1 MNNNTKKVIIFTLP
15 DFRGGGAERV
25 FLNLI
30 NNIDRDF
37 FDIHVVVG
45 KFKGEY
51 CTNLKKDISIHE
63 LSCVGSIA
71 CIPRM
76 LRVVQN
82 IKPDIVIST
91 LGFVVTVS
99 IISHALPKR
108 IKIISRFGNTISS
121 FLQDI
126 KKISQLKYYLQYM
139 LNRLVIHSSDVVIVQ
154 SDHMLRDL
162 VQVFSL
168 KNRSARKIIKINN
181 PVDCKGLN
189 LASQLEKVPLSI
201 KSFVESSFVFVSV
214 GRLESQKNYEDL
226 LKSFKIVHNS
236 CPKSKLL
243 ILGEGSCRNDL
254 NKLISNLSIGTFVL
268 MPGFI
273 ANTEAAVHI
282 SDFFVSS
289 SLYEGMS
296 NAILESLALGIP
308 VIATDCP
315 SGIREVVHDGD
326 SGFLVSIQGDVVK
339 NLAEKMLFVYNNKS
353 CLNTSNIKKI
363 VQENFDIHH
372 VVGKYESV
380 FQD

>member
-1 MNNNTKKVIIFTLP
+1 MSNNTKKVIIFTLP

-37 FDIHVVVG
+37 FDIHIVVG

-99 IISHALPKR
+99 IISHLLPKR

-181 PVDCKGLN
+181 PVDWKGLN

-201 KSFVESSFVFVSV
+201 KSFVENSFVFVSV

-326 SGFLVSIQGDVVK
+326 SGFLVSIQGDIVK
-339 NLAEKMLFVYNNKS
+339 NLAEKMLFAYNNKS

-372 VVGKYESV
+372 VVGKYESI

>member
-1 MNNNTKKVIIFTLP
+1 MSNNTKKVIIFTLP

-76 LRVVQN
+76 LRVVQS

-91 LGFVVTVS
+91 LGFVVTMS
-99 IISHALPKR
+99 IISHLLPKR

-126 KKISQLKYYLQYM
+126 KKSSQLKYYLQYM

-154 SDHMLRDL
+154 SDHMMRDL

-168 KNRSARKIIKINN
+168 KNRSIRKIIKINN

-189 LASQLEKVPLSI
+189 SASQLEKIPLSI

-243 ILGEGSCRNDL
+243 ILGEGSCRSDL

-268 MPGFI
+268 MPGFV

-282 SDFFVSS
+282 SNFFVSS
-289 SLYEGMS
+289 SLYEGTS

-326 SGFLVSIQGDVVK
+326 NGFLVNIQGDTVK
-339 NLAEKMLFVYNNKS
+339 NLAEKMLFAYNNKNS
-353 CLNTSNIKKI
+353 LNTSNIKKI

-372 VVGKYESV
+372 IVGKYERM
-380 FQD
+380 FD